1 MMLRRTSLVRLLH
14 LGPAFK
20 AVVHVNSIVA
30 RNPDEG
36 LLLGLREPDAT
47 CDDNG
52 AGARRCLLMAILGH
66 SATSYLSPHCGPKR
80 TQDGGGY
87 QPRFLGQ
94 VPRRVFTH

>member
-20 AVVHVNSIVA
+20 PVVHVNSIVA

-47 CDDNG
+47 CDDDG
-52 AGARRCLLMAILGH
+52 AAREKMYRSVAGTGNAMAFGLWQ
-66 SATSYLSPHCGPKR
+66 AA
-80 TQDGGGY
+80 
-87 QPRFLGQ
+87 
-94 VPRRVFTH
+94 